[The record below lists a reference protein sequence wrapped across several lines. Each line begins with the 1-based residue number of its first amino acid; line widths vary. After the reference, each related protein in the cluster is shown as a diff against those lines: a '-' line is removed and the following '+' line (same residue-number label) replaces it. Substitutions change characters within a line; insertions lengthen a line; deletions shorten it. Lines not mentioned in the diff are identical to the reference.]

1 MKINYDCMRDVLI
14 FLENNLLYN
23 DELTPNEIEL
33 NDLQS
38 AAEVNYSIQDIAY
51 SSIMLDEAGFVNLHV
66 SSDDGET
73 IMNIIYSSITYEGHQ
88 YLDKI
93 RSDKVWA
100 KTKGLLGKIGA
111 ASIDIIAKVASNII
125 LEMVNQPNQLLNISV
140 VPSP

>member
-51 SSIMLDEAGFVNLHV
+51 SSLC
-66 SSDDGET
+66 
-73 IMNIIYSSITYEGHQ
+73 
-88 YLDKI
+88 
-93 RSDKVWA
+93 
-100 KTKGLLGKIGA
+100 
-111 ASIDIIAKVASNII
+111 
-125 LEMVNQPNQLLNISV
+125 
-140 VPSP
+140 

>member
-1 MKINYDCMRDVLI
+1 
-14 FLENNLLYN
+14 
-23 DELTPNEIEL
+23 
-33 NDLQS
+33 
-38 AAEVNYSIQDIAY
+38 
-51 SSIMLDEAGFVNLHV
+51 MLDEAGFVNLHV